1 MYDICC
7 SFYKVKRRL
16 CARLLHG
23 SEGLVNTNRMSP
35 NAYLAFNDAGLLCGY
50 QGEYEGE
57 EPVFIWT
64 YSTFEDYVNECITP
78 SMYNYM
84 SSYVDQHMTK
94 EDLYEIQGLDYCTG
108 DLEAAAVDAYFD
120 VPIIERIRMH
130 EQELV
135 NLRAAKRTA
144 EAKESAAIDAML
156 EENKPF
162 DNTSPINGEYSDF
175 MRGIIDRERKKI
187 DRLEN
192 EIHEEEQWRGGHEE
206 GASDLETDENYDPM
220 ET

>member
-1 MYDICC
+1 M
-7 SFYKVKRRL
+7 SSSTGKKRL
-16 CARLLHG
+16 CARLLQG
-23 SEGLVNTNRMSP
+23 SEGLVSANRMSP

-57 EPVFIWT
+57 EPVFVWT
-64 YSTFEDYVNECITP
+64 YSEFEEYLTEAITP

-94 EDLYEIQGLDYCTG
+94 EELYEIQGGDYCTG

-120 VPIIERIRMH
+120 VPLIERMRMH

-162 DNTSPINGEYSDF
+162 DDNSPIALEYAEF
-175 MRGIIDRERKKI
+175 MRSLIAKNRAAI

-192 EIHEEEQWRGGHEE
+192 EIHEEEQWSGGHEE
-206 GASDLETDENYDPM
+206 GASDMETDENYDPM

>member
-1 MYDICC
+1 
-7 SFYKVKRRL
+7 
-16 CARLLHG
+16 
-23 SEGLVNTNRMSP
+23 MSP
-35 NAYLAFNDAGLLCGY
+35 NAYIAFNKDGILCGY

-64 YSTFEDYVNECITP
+64 YSTFEEYLNECITP
-78 SMYNYM
+78 SMYHFM
-84 SSYVDQHMTK
+84 ASYVRNEITK
-94 EDLYEIQGLDYCTG
+94 DELYEIQGGDYGTG

-120 VPIIERIRMH
+120 LPINERITMH

-135 NLRAAKRTA
+135 NLRADKRRA

-156 EENKPF
+156 EEHKPF
-162 DNTSPINGEYSDF
+162 DETSPIDKEYSDF
-175 MRGIIDRERKKI
+175 MRSIIAKNRKAI

-206 GASDLETDENYDPM
+206 GESDLETYENYDQM
-220 ET
+220 DEY